1 VKTQI
6 VLPLSRFYASSAALR
21 RRTAGAA
28 RLLVDLVYP
37 ARCVHCGRPGQL
49 LCDRCLSE
57 APRLG
62 RSVCRRCAQPLAIP
76 SLCGSC
82 AFDPAVLSTT
92 LAVFQFGGAIRAAI
106 HALKYSDLRSIAPV
120 LGALLT
126 TDPRFAELEADIVVP
141 VPLHRKRLRTRGYN
155 QSELIGRV
163 VARRLGI
170 DMSTGM
176 LRRLVDTPPQAR
188 ARSRTERAAGVRD
201 AFRAGEG
208 APGRRILLV
217 DDVTTT
223 GSTLRECARSLL
235 KAGATRVDAIVVAR
249 EV

>member
-1 VKTQI
+1 M
-6 VLPLSRFYASSAALR
+6 
-21 RRTAGAA
+21 
-28 RLLVDLVYP
+28 
-37 ARCVHCGRPGQL
+37 
-49 LCDRCLSE
+49 
-57 APRLG
+57 
-62 RSVCRRCAQPLAIP
+62 
-76 SLCGSC
+76 
-82 AFDPAVLSTT
+82 
-92 LAVFQFGGAIRAAI
+92 
-106 HALKYSDLRSIAPV
+106 

-170 DMSTGM
+170 DMSPGM

-208 APGRRILLV
+208 ASGRRILLV